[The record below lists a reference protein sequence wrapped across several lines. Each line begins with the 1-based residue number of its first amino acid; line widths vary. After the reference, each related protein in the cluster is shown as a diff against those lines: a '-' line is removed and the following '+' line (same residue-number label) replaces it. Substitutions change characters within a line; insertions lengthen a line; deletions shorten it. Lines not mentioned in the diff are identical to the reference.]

1 MLTIGQAARITG
13 GPTHTLRAWERRYGA
28 FQPTRTPGGYRT
40 YDDDS
45 LMRIR
50 AMRDLVAGG
59 MSASDAAGVV
69 SALGPATP
77 AVAADVTQKLI
88 EAAGRLDASAASR
101 IVTAQFESRSFE
113 SMADDWLLPAMV
125 RIGSAWADGEISEAG
140 EHLVANIVM
149 RRLATAFDAVG
160 ANPPLPPVI
169 VGAPSGVDH
178 ELGLLAFAVALRR
191 AGVATLYLGADV
203 PAGAWSEAVA
213 ASGAV
218 LSVTAVPRRADLR
231 RMTALAEQLRADHPQ
246 VPLAVGGRF
255 QELAPSWCRRLGHK
269 VGPAASE
276 LAQSLGEP

>member
-13 GPTHTLRAWERRYGA
+13 VPTHTLRAWERRYGA
-28 FQPTRTPGGYRT
+28 FKPMRTPGGYRT
-40 YDDDS
+40 YGDDT
-45 LMRIR
+45 LVRIR
-50 AMRDLVAGG
+50 TMRDLVAGG
-59 MSASDAAGVV
+59 MSPSDAAGVV
-69 SALGPATP
+69 SALGPSTPPAAPDAT
-77 AVAADVTQKLI
+77 QQLI

-101 IVTAQFESRSFE
+101 IVTAQFDSRSFE

-125 RIGSAWADGEISEAG
+125 RIGSAWADGQISEAG

-160 ANPPLPPVI
+160 ANPALPPVI

-203 PAGAWSEAVA
+203 PTGAWSEAVA

-218 LSVTAVPRRADLR
+218 LNVAAVPRRADLR
-231 RMTALAEQLRADHPQ
+231 RMTVLAEQLRADHPQ

-255 QELAPSWCRRLGHK
+255 QDLAPPWCLRLGHK
-269 VGPAASE
+269 VAPAARE
-276 LAQSLGEP
+276 VAKRLGEP